1 MQIIHQESF
10 FSTLTVNVCT
20 LGNSMI
26 TQSLP
31 VTFLTV
37 QKSIDSI
44 ITIITKLVTK
54 LSMKK
59 SHIKYKI
66 MAAERKN
73 IWKNT
78 ANGCLKKKNRNIKN
92 KLRKRY
98 AGICIYMCTC
108 ICPSFLAPRLISR
121 SVHAGLN
128 RKCWNWTF
136 EYEAKHIFKT
146 LFFIH
151 FVIAVSHNV
160 FNTHVIGCE
169 RHRIQ

>member
-92 KLRKRY
+92 KGKGMQVFY
-98 AGICIYMCTC
+98 IYMC

-136 EYEAKHIFKT
+136 EYEAKHILKT

-151 FVIAVSHNV
+151 FVISVSHNV